1 MSIVSDDVTLD
12 LESLL
17 GGTGTYL
24 PDRVWLLYSSSGQ
37 VYSCIEV
44 DSVVGVACFT
54 SKDRADME
62 ISMMV
67 TDHVIE
73 SQEFKFDAARDLAKR
88 LPMPVV
94 ALIFMDDEPKIH
106 YVK

>member
-1 MSIVSDDVTLD
+1 MSTVSDEATLD

-17 GGTGTYL
+17 GGAGTHL
-24 PDRVWLLYSSSGQ
+24 PDRVWLLYSSTGK
-37 VYSCIEV
+37 VYSCTEV

-62 ISMMV
+62 ISMME
-67 TDHVIE
+67 TDHMLE
-73 SQEFKFDAARDLAKR
+73 SQEFKFDAARDLAKG